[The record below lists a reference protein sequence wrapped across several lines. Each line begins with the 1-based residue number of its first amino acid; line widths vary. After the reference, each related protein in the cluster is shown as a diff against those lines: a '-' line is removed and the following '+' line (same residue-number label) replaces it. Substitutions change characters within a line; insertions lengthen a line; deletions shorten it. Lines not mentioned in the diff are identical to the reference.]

1 MQGKVTPS
9 VARPTADPP
18 TSMADYA
25 DAQSAQAVI
34 AALTQSDQFGYRA
47 AVSLCTEAIG
57 QLQRIRA
64 TRPYNSVPLPT
75 DVASG
80 GGSGLLFRIVLRH
93 ITVRGFLH
101 RCGGTPPEAARDPLK
116 FSALFATQFNRIYV
130 EPLHTMDAKRKYDC
144 LYDFL
149 KKKWSTDKK
158 RKLMT
163 PATDADWCRCEASW
177 GKFYITDDELGVVC
191 SEAVAAYDSRHRAL
205 CDLECHDPSAC
216 SI

>member
-9 VARPTADPP
+9 VARPTTDPP

-25 DAQSAQAVI
+25 DAQSAQAIIV
-34 AALTQSDQFGYRA
+34 ALTQSDQFGYRA
-47 AVSLCTEAIG
+47 AVSLCTAAIG
-57 QLQRIRA
+57 RLQHIRS
-64 TRPYNSVPLPT
+64 THRRNSVPLPT

-80 GGSGLLFRIVLRH
+80 GGSGLLFRIVLQH
-93 ITVRGFLH
+93 ITAHGFLR

-116 FSALFATQFNRIYV
+116 FSTLFATQFDRIYV

-177 GKFYITDDELGVVC
+177 GKFYITDDELCVIC
-191 SEAVAAYDSRHRAL
+191 SEAVAAYDSRHRAS
-205 CDLECHDPSAC
+205 ECHDPSAC

>member
-1 MQGKVTPS
+1 MKGKVTPS
-9 VARPTADPP
+9 VARLTVNPP

-93 ITVRGFLH
+93 ITVCGFLH
-101 RCGGTPPEAARDPLK
+101 RCGGRPPEPARDPLK
-116 FSALFATQFNRIYV
+116 FSDLFAIQFDRIYV

-163 PATDADWCRCEASW
+163 PATEADRCRYEASW
-177 GKFYITDDELGVVC
+177 GKFYITDDELAVVC
-191 SEAVAAYDSRHRAL
+191 SEAVAAYDN
-205 CDLECHDPSAC
+205 LECHAPSAC

>member
-1 MQGKVTPS
+1 MKGKVTPS

-47 AVSLCTEAIG
+47 AVSLCTVAIG
-57 QLQRIRA
+57 HLQHIRS
-64 TRPYNSVPLPT
+64 THRHNSVPLPT

-93 ITVRGFLH
+93 ITVCGFLH
-101 RCGGTPPEAARDPLK
+101 RCGGRPPEAARDPLK
-116 FSALFATQFNRIYV
+116 FSALFATQFDRIYV